1 MFLCFLWIVLFTIAL
16 FAQWD
21 VMNHTE
27 RQFFIGLSCVKSQ
40 NLIFCVLGALMLIIL
55 VVDAITVVMLPI
67 L

>member
-1 MFLCFLWIVLFTIAL
+1 MFLCFLWILLLSIAL

-27 RQFFIGLSCVKSQ
+27 RQFFAGLFCGKSQ
-40 NLIFCVLGALMLIIL
+40 NLIFRVVGTLMFIIL
-55 VVDAITVVMLPI
+55 GVDSFTVVMLPI